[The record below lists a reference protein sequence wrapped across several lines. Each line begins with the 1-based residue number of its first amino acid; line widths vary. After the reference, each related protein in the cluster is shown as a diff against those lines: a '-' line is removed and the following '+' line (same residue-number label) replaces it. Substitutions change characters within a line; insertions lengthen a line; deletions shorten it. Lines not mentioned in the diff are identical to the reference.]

1 MADNPRFPDWS
12 SLSPHDRAMAVGQ
25 CRRRIRDTGRRLRAV
40 VEELPDPPAVEGPLS
55 GLPYVAKD
63 IIGTGL
69 TAPAWGCAQPMQK
82 VSPAA
87 AIVGRLSK
95 AGACLIATSEMT
107 ELAYEPSGI
116 NPSRGNVLNP
126 WNVEF
131 APGGSSSGSAALV
144 ASGCCF
150 AALGSDTGGSV
161 RIPAHCCGVTAL
173 KPSWGKIPVGG
184 TMPLSPSLDT
194 IGVLARSASDIAK
207 VWGAVTDGLGRPR
220 ISFNTAAIL
229 DYTFADCDPG
239 VAKSCRAA
247 IDVLAQT
254 GMQIVKRNGFPEE
267 ADRNSLIVMQAEAA
281 RSNASRLDN
290 EGIDAVLRKRLRKGL
305 LITDDQL
312 ARALAERE
320 RLCGEFQH
328 RYLSSAAV
336 AVLPV
341 MPIRTPRID
350 EVDPASPG
358 FTARTLYALS
368 RYTRFVNYLGLPALA
383 IPVGFDDRGM
393 PVGLQ
398 LVGAPNS
405 EAVLLEIAQKYQA
418 VTDWHGRVPRAVA
431 PDIAAEE
438 GLVA

>member
-1 MADNPRFPDWS
+1 
-12 SLSPHDRAMAVGQ
+12 MAVEQ
-25 CRRRIRDTGRRLRAV
+25 CRRRLRGTGRRLRAV

-55 GLPYVAKD
+55 GLPYVVKD
-63 IIGTGL
+63 MIGTGL
-69 TAPAWGCAQPMQK
+69 TAPSWGCAQPKQN

-87 AIVGRLSK
+87 DIVGLLSK

-131 APGGSSSGSAALV
+131 VPGGSSSGSAALV

-173 KPSWGKIPVGG
+173 KPSWGEIPVAG

-207 VWGAVTDGLGRPR
+207 VWGAVTPRLGRPH

-229 DYTFADCDPG
+229 EDTFADCDLG

-247 IDVLAQT
+247 IDVLAQI

-281 RSNASRLDN
+281 RSNATRLDD
-290 EGIDAVLRKRLRKGL
+290 ERIDAVLRKRLRKGL
-305 LITDDQL
+305 SITDDQL
-312 ARALAERE
+312 ARTLAERA
-320 RLCGEFQH
+320 RLCGEFQD
-328 RYLSSAAV
+328 RYLRSAAI

-341 MPIRTPRID
+341 MPIRTPRVD

-368 RYTRFVNYLGLPALA
+368 RYTRFINYLGLPALA
-383 IPVGFDDRGM
+383 IPVGFDDRHM

-398 LVGAPNS
+398 LVGSLNS
-405 EAVLLEIAQKYQA
+405 EAVLLEIGQKFQA
-418 VTDWHGRVPRAVA
+418 MTDWHGRVPRAVA
-431 PDIAAEE
+431 GDIAAEE
-438 GLVA
+438 GIVA